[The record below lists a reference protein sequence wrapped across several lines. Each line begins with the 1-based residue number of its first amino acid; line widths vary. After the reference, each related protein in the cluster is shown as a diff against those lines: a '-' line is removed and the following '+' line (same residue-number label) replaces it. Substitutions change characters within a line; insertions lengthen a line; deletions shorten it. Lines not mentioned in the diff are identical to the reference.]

1 VNMDTAV
8 PDINPCATKA
18 GNLGAS
24 HRRVT
29 SINQPAQTLADA
41 GGQFTARLVAI
52 SLDIAAETASGDV
65 ITVHA
70 WHLPV
75 TESLRSRHRKAVS
88 MSDIEKFDPRE
99 WLVPPI
105 MAPLF
110 FGLIIAGAIIIQW

>member
-1 VNMDTAV
+1 MNMDTAA

-18 GNLGAS
+18 GDLGAS

-29 SINQPAQTLADA
+29 SIDQPACRPSRTQAVSSP
-41 GGQFTARLVAI
+41 QLVAI

-88 MSDIEKFDPRE
+88 MSDIEKFDLRE